1 MRFRRDA
8 PSLLIAAAT
17 AVLVLTGVV
26 SNWLFS
32 GLTTKVEESQFDAM
46 EAILAFNL
54 EGAESKA
61 LARAELIAD
70 LPATGKLLAAQD
82 RAGLLTEYGP
92 AFHTQH
98 EKHGVDQMQFHLPPA
113 TSFLRLHAP
122 DNYGDDLTNSRPL
135 VVAVNQEHVPM
146 KAASIAFS
154 GPAIFGITPVTDAQ
168 GNHVGSFEVGIAFG
182 PLLDNLKLAYG
193 LELTLFVQED
203 LLNPDGVPSEV
214 FGDQNRL
221 GKYLKYHSTH
231 WDLMQQLV
239 VANDVARVEEPV
251 RYTRSAFDVP
261 YGVLLVPLR
270 NHSGVPIGV
279 IAIAKDFG
287 ASRAAAGQSLVWQ
300 TLLAL
305 FGIVTLAGATI
316 VVLRGFFVR
325 PLQMISSRFGQ
336 LADGEPGEP
345 IADTHVLC
353 EELREL
359 ATQHERLRTAA
370 ADEGGA
376 S

>member
-32 GLTTKVEESQFDAM
+32 GLTTRVEESQFDAM

-61 LARAELIAD
+61 LARAEMVAD
-70 LPATGKLLAAQD
+70 LPATAKLLAAQD
-82 RAGLLTEYGP
+82 RAGLLAEYAA

-122 DNYGDDLTNSRPL
+122 ENYGDDLAASRPL
-135 VVAVNQEHVPM
+135 VVAVNQEHIPM

-154 GPAIFGITPVTDAQ
+154 GPAIFGITPVADAQ

-203 LLNPDGVPSEV
+203 LLNPEGVPSEV

-239 VANDVARVEEPV
+239 IANDVARVEEPI
-251 RYTRSAFDVP
+251 RYTRTAFDVP

-270 NHSGVPIGV
+270 NHSGVPIGI
-279 IAIAKDFG
+279 IAVAKDFG
-287 ASRAAAGQSLVWQ
+287 PSRAAAGQSLVWQ

-325 PLQMISSRFGQ
+325 PLQMISTRFGQ
-336 LADGEPGEP
+336 LADGEPGDP
-345 IADTHVLC
+345 IAETDMLC

-359 ATQHERLRTAA
+359 AAQHERLRSK
-370 ADEGGA
+370 EGGA
-376 S
+376 A

>member
-8 PSLLIAAAT
+8 PSLLIAVAT

-26 SNWLFS
+26 SSWLFS
-32 GLTTKVEESQFDAM
+32 GLTAKVEESQFDAM

-70 LPATGKLLAAQD
+70 LPATAKLLAAQD

-92 AFHTQH
+92 AFHTQR

-122 DNYGDDLTNSRPL
+122 DNYGDDLAASRPL
-135 VVAVNQEHVPM
+135 VVAVNQEHIPM
-146 KAASIAFS
+146 KASSIAFS
-154 GPAIFGITPVTDAQ
+154 GPAIFGITPIADAQ

-193 LELTLFVQED
+193 LELTLFVEED
-203 LLNPDGVPSEV
+203 LLNPEGVPSEV

-221 GKYLKYHSTH
+221 GKYVKYHSTH

-239 VANDVARVEEPV
+239 AANDVARIEEPT
-251 RYTRSAFDVP
+251 RYTRAAFDVP
-261 YGVLLVPLR
+261 YGVVLVPLR
-270 NHSGVPIGV
+270 NHNGTQIGI
-279 IAIAKDFG
+279 IAVAKDFG

-336 LADGEPGEP
+336 LADGEPGDA
-345 IADTHVLC
+345 IAETDMLC

-359 ATQHERLRTAA
+359 AAQHERLRGK
-370 ADEGGA
+370 EGGA